1 MAANIYRSWDYLP
14 DKVAQKEKSKRAIKW
29 FADGYVTV
37 KLIRK
42 LNSKKDIQLVNLLT
56 KSYVN

>member
-1 MAANIYRSWDYLP
+1 LP
-14 DKVAQKEKSKRAIKW
+14 DKVAQKEKSKRAIKP
-29 FADGYVTV
+29 FADAYFTV

-42 LNSKKDIQLVNLLT
+42 LNSKKVILLVNLLT